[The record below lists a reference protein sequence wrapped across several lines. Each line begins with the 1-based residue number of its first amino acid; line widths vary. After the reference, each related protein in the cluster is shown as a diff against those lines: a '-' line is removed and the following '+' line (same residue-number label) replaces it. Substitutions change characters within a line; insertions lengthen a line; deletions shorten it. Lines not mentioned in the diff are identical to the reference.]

1 MGLGPRLVMV
11 DVTSPTQPIFTGQSP
26 VLPEIVN
33 GTVVSGGH
41 AYAAAG
47 DAGLLVLDVTD
58 PAYPTAVS
66 SVATPGWA
74 WAVAVDGGHAYVAD
88 YQGGLRIISVADPAN
103 PTGVGYYLAPDDVKG
118 VAVSGSYAHL
128 AAGSSGLRVVS
139 VADPANPM
147 EVAFAALPGY
157 AESVAVAGNYAYLAM
172 SDGLQVV
179 NVADPSNPTAVGSYS
194 SPGPSLGIAV
204 AGSLAFL
211 TTEDTGLRVI
221 NISNPAAP
229 FEIGSYDVPQRA
241 FGIATAGGYVYVA
254 DFELGLRV
262 VNVLDP
268 ANPVEEGVYDAAG
281 GTLDAAV
288 AGDFV
293 HVAQPGSPGLQVVDV
308 TAPANPVA
316 IGVTDEVTN
325 VLGIAISGS
334 LAYAAASAFSVIDVG
349 DPTQPTLLGT
359 NSATGVDVA
368 VAGDYAYLAQGYGG
382 LQVISVVNPPNPA
395 VVGTYISPD
404 AVAGVAISGEHAF
417 LANWQAGLRIID
429 VTDPANPLEVGY
441 LDTPGSASDIAVAGD
456 FAYIADGDGGL
467 RIVNVTDPADPQE
480 VGSFDTAEPAVGAA
494 VVGNLAFVVDGAG
507 LHVIDVSFPANPTEV
522 GSFSSSL
529 SYAWRVSAVGEY
541 IYLSDQFAG
550 LFILRYGP
558 AVAPTAAVIT
568 GPSTGVIAATYTFT
582 AAIGPVS
589 ATVPLTYEWQA
600 TGQLPLTHTAGLTDT
615 AAFQWS
621 TGGPKTITVTAL
633 NAAGYLTATHT
644 ISLYEPVTAAFSA
657 APLTGTAPLTV
668 TFINLS
674 TGDFDACTWTFG
686 DGGNSDVCTDPAYQY
701 ADPGTYTVTLSVS
714 GPGGTDTLTET
725 DYITVYQPVTVAFT
739 AAPLTGT
746 APLTVTFT
754 NLSTGDFDA
763 CAWTFGD
770 GGSSNICTDPAYPYA
785 DPGTYTVT
793 LSVSGPG
800 GTDTLT
806 QTGYI
811 TVYEPVTA
819 AFTAAPLTGTAPLT
833 VTFTNLSTGDLDACA
848 WSFGDG
854 GTSNICADP
863 AYQYAAP
870 GTYNVTLAVSGPGG
884 TDTLTETEYIT
895 VYQPVTAA
903 FTATPTSGT
912 VPLLVD
918 FTNLSSGDY
927 DTCLWEF
934 GDGQSSTDCDDPSHL
949 YAAAG
954 VYTVSLTVSGPGGQD
969 TAVQANYIVV
979 EPFRVFLPLV
989 MGLRP

>member
-1 MGLGPRLVMV
+1 VVAVGGASSTDFPITAGAYDPSYNGNGDAFVLRLRPEPAVAPISVSLIGQIGGIATSVTLSGSHAYMGLGPRLVMV

-66 SVATPGWA
+66 SVDTPGWA

-674 TGDFDACTWTFG
+674 TGDFDACAWTFG
-686 DGGNSDVCTDPAYQY
+686 DGGTSNICADPAHPY
-701 ADPGTYTVTLSVS
+701 ANPGVYTVTLAVS
-714 GPGGTDTLTET
+714 GPGGTDTLTKT
-725 DYITVYQPVTVAFT
+725 DF
-739 AAPLTGT
+739 
-746 APLTVTFT
+746 
-754 NLSTGDFDA
+754 
-763 CAWTFGD
+763 
-770 GGSSNICTDPAYPYA
+770 
-785 DPGTYTVT
+785 
-793 LSVSGPG
+793 
-800 GTDTLT
+800 
-806 QTGYI
+806 I

-833 VTFTNLSTGDLDACA
+833 VTFINLSTGDFDACT
-848 WSFGDG
+848 WTFGDG

-863 AYQYAAP
+863 AHQYADP
-870 GTYNVTLAVSGPGG
+870 GAYTVTLAVSGPGG
-884 TDTLTETEYIT
+884 SDTLTETEYIT